1 MQSAWGASRQ
11 GCVKRNSWR
20 SGLAGVTMEESLKN
34 KNKAIVLE
42 AFDTLFNRRDYA
54 AAEKFWS
61 PEYIQ
66 HSAHIPPGRDGLFG
80 MVRAMPNSLH
90 YENHLI
96 LAEGNHVM
104 LHGRFTG
111 HGSPRPW
118 LAADR
123 LRLEDGLLAEHWDV
137 LADEPTKAES
147 VSGLPAI
154 GNSFA
159 NPDQLPTAGLTA
171 SSLTVEQARKITAP
185 LYDALNQP
193 AKKDV
198 PALLEQATLPDYRS
212 YHTNE
217 EYLSRDQLADVFKN
231 IGASVPDLRWTV
243 QDIQVF
249 RDQIVV
255 RGEAT
260 GTPTGEFWG
269 AKSTGKAFKTMAIDV
284 FTVRNGKL
292 ASAYHVENWMTALQ
306 QISEATGDK
315 EGRGI

>member
-1 MQSAWGASRQ
+1 MKSP
-11 GCVKRNSWR
+11 
-20 SGLAGVTMEESLKN
+20 EEN
-34 KNKAIVLE
+34 KKLVLE
-42 AFDTLFNRRDYA
+42 AFDTLFNKRDYA
-54 AAEKFWS
+54 KAAEFWS
-61 PEYIQ
+61 KNYIQ
-66 HSAHIPPGRDGLFG
+66 HSAHIPAGRDGLFG
-80 MVRAMPNSLH
+80 LVRAMPNSLH

-96 LAEGNHVM
+96 LAEGNDVM

-111 HGSPRPW
+111 HSSPRPW

-123 LRLEDGLLAEHWDV
+123 VRLEDGLLAEHWDV

-159 NPDQLPTAGLTA
+159 NPDQPPTAGLTA
-171 SSLTVEQARKITAP
+171 SSLTVEEARKITAP

-193 AKKDV
+193 AKKNV
-198 PALLEQATLPDYRS
+198 LALLEQATLLDYRS

-249 RDQIVV
+249 GDQVVV

-269 AKSTGKAFKTMAIDV
+269 EKSTG
-284 FTVRNGKL
+284 
-292 ASAYHVENWMTALQ
+292 
-306 QISEATGDK
+306 
-315 EGRGI
+315 

>member
-1 MQSAWGASRQ
+1 MSNTSPEQ
-11 GCVKRNSWR
+11 
-20 SGLAGVTMEESLKN
+20 N
-34 KNKAIVLE
+34 KKIVLE
-42 AFDTLFNRRDYA
+42 AFETLFNRRDYA
-54 AAEKFWS
+54 TAEKFWS
-61 PEYIQ
+61 PDYIQ
-66 HSAHIPPGRDGLFG
+66 HSAHIPPGREGLFG
-80 MVRAMPNSLH
+80 LVRVMPPSLH

-96 LAEGNHVM
+96 LAEGNDVM

-111 HGSPRPW
+111 HANPRPW

-123 LRLEDGLLAEHWDV
+123 LRMEGGLLAEHWDV

-159 NPDQLPTAGLTA
+159 NPSQPPTAGLTA
-171 SSLTVEQARKITAP
+171 SSLTVEEARKITAP

-193 AKKDV
+193 AKKNV
-198 PALLEQATLPDYRS
+198 SALLAQAALPDYRS
-212 YHTNE
+212 YNTNE
-217 EYLSRDQLADVFKN
+217 EYLSRDQLADVFKS

-260 GTPTGEFWG
+260 GTPTADFWG
-269 AKSTGKAFKTMAIDV
+269 AKPTGKGFKTMAIDV

-292 ASAYHVENWMTALQ
+292 ASAYHVENWVRALQ
-306 QISEATGDK
+306 QIANT
-315 EGRGI
+315 

>member
-1 MQSAWGASRQ
+1 MNHAVESR
-11 GCVKRNSWR
+11 
-20 SGLAGVTMEESLKN
+20 
-34 KNKAIVLE
+34 NKALVLE
-42 AFDTLFNRRDYA
+42 AFDTLFNKRDYA
-54 AAEKFWS
+54 KAAEFWS
-61 PEYIQ
+61 KNYIQ

-80 MVRAMPNSLH
+80 LVRAMPNSLH

-96 LAEGNHVM
+96 LAEGDNVM

-111 HGSPRPW
+111 HSSPRPW

-137 LADEPTKAES
+137 LADEPTEAES

-159 NPDQLPTAGLTA
+159 NPDQPPTAGLTA
-171 SSLTVEQARKITAP
+171 SSLTVEEARKITAP

-198 PALLEQATLPDYRS
+198 PALLEQTTLPDYRS

-269 AKSTGKAFKTMAIDV
+269 GKSTGKAFKTMAIDV

-306 QISEATGDK
+306 QISG
-315 EGRGI
+315 